1 VSQRSKKQ
9 SVVSLSTAE
18 VEYRAMPLVVCE
30 MLWLKNLLTEL
41 KVLRRAPLKLWCD
54 NKSAINIANNHVQHD
69 KTKHVEID
77 RFFIKEKLDDVTL
90 ELHYVNWRG
99 QITDCLTMGLGVQE
113 CKMLCNKMRII
124 DIYRLS

>member
-41 KVLRRAPLKLWCD
+41 KVLRRAPPK
-54 NKSAINIANNHVQHD
+54 AMV
-69 KTKHVEID
+69 
-77 RFFIKEKLDDVTL
+77 R
-90 ELHYVNWRG
+90 
-99 QITDCLTMGLGVQE
+99 
-113 CKMLCNKMRII
+113 
-124 DIYRLS
+124 